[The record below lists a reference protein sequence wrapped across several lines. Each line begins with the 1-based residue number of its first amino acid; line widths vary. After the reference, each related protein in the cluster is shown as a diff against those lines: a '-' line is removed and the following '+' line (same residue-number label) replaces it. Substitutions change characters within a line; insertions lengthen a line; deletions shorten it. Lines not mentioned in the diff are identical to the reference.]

1 MRVNLPITHQ
11 NFEYDPSMMLVS
23 TTDPKGR
30 ITYANPAFIA
40 VSGYEKDELI
50 GKAHNLVRHPDMPPE
65 AYADMW
71 ETIQAGKPWTAIVKN
86 RRKSGDHYWV
96 AANVTPIQENGEIT
110 GYMSVRIK
118 PTSDQVEAAE
128 KLYQDFREGRANHLA
143 FRNGH
148 VVYKGIRGRI
158 HGLLHLSVRAQL
170 YVAVLAVPVLA
181 AIALAALP
189 AQPWMALGVAFIAA
203 ATIASFLSHKI
214 AAPIESALND
224 ANRIA
229 GCDLSKR
236 AEISRRDQIGE
247 LQQALM
253 QTAINM
259 MALVY
264 DVKQQVISIRV
275 ASGEIAT
282 GNGDLASRTEQTAS
296 NLQQTSAAMEQLTA
310 TVAQNADAAGTA
322 NTLAANAS
330 EIATQ
335 GGQIIGDVVTTMGT
349 ISTSSHKIADIIGL
363 IDGIAFQTNILALN
377 AAVEAARAGTH
388 GRGFAVVASE
398 VRSLA
403 QRSAEAAREIKGLID
418 ASANS
423 VDSGALQVGSAGKTM
438 QEIVQSVQSVTSIIA
453 QITTATHEQKIG
465 ISEVNDAV
473 GKLDEMTQQNAALVE
488 QSAAAAE
495 SLKEQADRLSEAI
508 SVFKV

>member
-1 MRVNLPITHQ
+1 MRVNLPITQQ
-11 NFEYDPSMMLVS
+11 NFDYDASMMLVS

-40 VSGYEKDELI
+40 VSGYEKEELI

-71 ETIQAGKPWTAIVKN
+71 ETIQTGKPWTAIVKN
-86 RRKSGDHYWV
+86 RRKNGDHYWV
-96 AANVTPIQENGEIT
+96 AANVTPIQEDGAIT

-118 PTSDQVEAAE
+118 PTPSQIEAADA
-128 KLYQDFREGRANHLA
+128 LYSDFREGRANHLE
-143 FRNGH
+143 FRRGH
-148 VVYKGIRGRI
+148 IVRRGVR
-158 HGLLHLSVRAQL
+158 GKLEALTRLSLRKQF
-170 YVAVLAVPVLA
+170 VAASIAVP
-181 AIALAALP
+181 ISAALTLFFAP
-189 AQPWMALGVAFIAA
+189 MLPWFAIGVAFCTSVA
-203 ATIASFLSHKI
+203 ASFYLSRSV
-214 AAPIESALND
+214 AQPIDMALAE

-236 AEISRRDQIGE
+236 AEIGRQDELGQ

-253 QTAINM
+253 QTAVNM

-264 DVKQQVISIRV
+264 DVKQQVISIRI

-322 NTLAANAS
+322 NNLAASAS
-330 EIATQ
+330 NIATQ
-335 GGQIIGDVVTTMGT
+335 GGKIIGDVVTTMDS

-377 AAVEAARAGTH
+377 AAVEAARAGSH

-403 QRSAEAAREIKGLID
+403 QRSAEAAREIKNLID

-423 VDSGALQVGSAGKTM
+423 VDSGAVQVGSAGKTM
-438 QEIVQSVQSVTSIIA
+438 QEIVASVQNVTSIIA

-465 ISEVNDAV
+465 ITEVNEAV
-473 GKLDEMTQQNAALVE
+473 SKLDEMTQQNAALVE